1 MTGMERLLAYYNT
14 SPPDSMQSAVVRN
27 ILANIKQI
35 GDLTIFDLADLCF
48 TSAPS
53 ISRLVRKLGYK
64 NYAYFQKDLLD
75 SVRKYD
81 IHNRLVSPENKPH
94 EQEMTEFFFETFD
107 DLYQKFREG
116 LDYEKIHELCRMMD
130 EAEKVAIYS
139 YSIYFTEVFVQS
151 DLFMSGKICDIQ
163 HQEKDILE
171 HAKVLTERDLVI
183 LIAPGGV
190 EGLHVEEVIRA
201 IRATGAKLC
210 LITDSN
216 RMARNSGAEISFP
229 LPGVKMAIDM
239 FIMQLFLCVVE
250 MEYRKLYIDES

>member
-1 MTGMERLLAYYNT
+1 MTGMERLLAYYNS
-14 SPPDSMQSAVVRN
+14 SPPDSMQSAIVRN
-27 ILANIKQI
+27 ILAHVRKI

-81 IHNRLVSPENKPH
+81 IHNRLVSPENRPE
-94 EQEMTEFFFETFD
+94 EQEMAGFFFDTLD
-107 DLYQKFREG
+107 DLYRKFREQ
-116 LDYEKIHELCRMMD
+116 LDYDKVHELNRIMH

-139 YSIYFTEVFVQS
+139 YSIYFTEVFIQS
-151 DLFMSGKICDIQ
+151 DVFMSGKICDIH

-171 HAKVLTERDLVI
+171 HVKVLSPNDLVI
-183 LIAPGGV
+183 LMAPAGV
-190 EGLHVEEVIRA
+190 EGLNIEVI
-201 IRATGAKLC
+201 IREIRNAGAKFC
-210 LITDSN
+210 VITDS
-216 RMARNSGAEISFP
+216 RRLAKNSQADISFP
-229 LPGVKMAIDM
+229 LPGVKQAVDM

-250 MEYRKLYIDES
+250 IEYRKLYLDE